1 MKDFDKDMDTLL
13 AEYVEDG
20 CNFSRESCVEC
31 LMLYVSRMQDS
42 HFKCVLYKHLKYLEG
57 K

>member
-42 HFKCVLYKHLKYLEG
+42 HFKCVLYKHLKYLEE